1 MTHHETDGVTDL
13 DEMGSDLLGQ
23 ARSASAGRA
32 AATVL
37 SGTSMRATVIALTE
51 GTELAEHDAPPAAT
65 LQVLSGTVRLHADTD
80 EWTLT
85 AGQIAPIPPRRH
97 GLAATTDAVVLL
109 TVSLH

>member
-1 MTHHETDGVTDL
+1 MTHHQPDGVTDL
-13 DEMGSDLLGQ
+13 EALGTDLLGQ

-37 SGTSMRATVIALTE
+37 SGSSMRATVIALTE

-65 LQVLSGTVRLHADTD
+65 LQVLSGQVRLHADSD
-80 EWTLT
+80 EWTVG
-85 AGQIAPIPPRRH
+85 AGQVAPIPPRRH
-97 GLAATTDAVVLL
+97 GLAALTESVVLL